1 MNAALAMTGWWRDA
15 MSGADGRGRGR
26 VIVAGGSIAGLFAGV
41 LLHRLGFAVDVFERS
56 GEALASRGAG
66 IVPHPELFDVLTQ
79 AGAALDDTTGVPV
92 VGRITL
98 NRDGSVLGAHALP
111 QVMMS
116 WDRLYRVVRAALPD
130 ACHHAGNAVES
141 FDQDDEGVAVRLADG
156 RQIPADW
163 LIGADGI
170 RSTVRR
176 QLLPDLDPAYA
187 GYVAWRGLIDESA
200 MSADARAVLGDRLM
214 FCLPAGEQMLGYP
227 VPGADEAL
235 GAGRRRYN
243 VVWYRPADEAAGLPR
258 RLTGRDGRR
267 HDLSVPPG
275 QVEPGAVA
283 GLRAAALALLAP
295 CCAEAVLL
303 TAEPFLQAIYDLE
316 SPRLVFGRVILI
328 GDAAFVA
335 RPHAG
340 MGVTKAG
347 LDALGLAQAL
357 DAADPAAA
365 LREWERQRLRYGR
378 AVVERARW
386 LGAYLSEP
394 APAPDAWSARVAE
407 LAATLMTET
416 AISGWLRA

>member
-1 MNAALAMTGWWRDA
+1 MTAGGT
-15 MSGADGRGRGR
+15 SQRGR

-41 LLHRLGFAVDVFERS
+41 LLHRQGFAVDVFERS

-66 IVPHPELFDVLTQ
+66 IVPHPELFEALAQ
-79 AGAALDDTTGVPV
+79 AGATLDETIGVPV

-98 NRDGSVLGAHALP
+98 NRDGTVLGRHPLP

-116 WDRLYRVVRAALPD
+116 WDRLYRLLREALPD
-130 ACHHAGNAVES
+130 ARYHAGSAIEA

-156 RQIPADW
+156 RRVGADW

-170 RSTVRR
+170 RSTIRR
-176 QLLPDLDPAYA
+176 QLLPDLEPAYA

-200 MSADARAVLGDRLM
+200 MSAAARAVLGDRLA

-227 VPGADEAL
+227 VPGADEAIVP
-235 GAGRRRYN
+235 GRRRYN

-258 RLTGRDGRR
+258 LLTGRDGRR

-275 QVEPGAVA
+275 QVEPEAVA
-283 GLRAAALALLAP
+283 ALRADAQALLAP
-295 CCAEAVLL
+295 CCAEVVLL
-303 TAEPFLQAIYDLE
+303 TDAPFIQAIYDLE

-347 LDALGLAQAL
+347 LDALSLAPAL
-357 DAADPAAA
+357 AAADPAAA
-365 LREWERQRLRYGR
+365 LADWEHRRLRYGR
-378 AVVERARW
+378 AVIERTRR

-394 APAPDAWSARVAE
+394 ARAREEWPAVVKD
-407 LAATLMTET
+407 LATTLMIET